1 MVNRLEQLID
11 GIFEYLDG
19 CKPIKLQPGKVAVNK
34 EELFEMLDELKQRTP
49 DEIRRYQKI
58 IANRDSIIASA
69 EEKAEQIIEESKAK
83 ARQLVSEHE
92 IMQQAYARANEMVAS
107 ASGEAEEMLSS
118 ANNDATQ
125 IRTGALSYAN
135 DIMTDMEKILNNAY
149 SSARDHFDGLIA
161 TLKEN
166 YDVVASNRQELYQ
179 QLNPKDAATIYDDPI
194 ATVTE
199 EEEDDG
205 ENFEFDENTFLEN
218 IDE

>member
-11 GIFEYLDG
+11 GICEYLEG

-69 EEKAEQIIEESKAK
+69 EEKAEQIIEEAKAK

-118 ANNDATQ
+118 ANNDASQ

-149 SSARDHFDGLIA
+149 SSARDHFEGMISS
-161 TLKEN
+161 LKEN
-166 YDVVASNRQELYQ
+166 YDVVAANRQELYQ
-179 QLNPKDAATIYDDPI
+179 QLNPKEAAAVYDDPI
-194 ATVTE
+194 ATVTTS
-199 EEEDDG
+199 DDD

>member
-1 MVNRLEQLID
+1 MVNRLEQSVD
-11 GIFEYLDG
+11 SIFDYLEE
-19 CKPIKLQPGKVAVNK
+19 CKPVKLQPGKIAVNK
-34 EELFEMLDELKQRTP
+34 EELIEQLEELKQRTP

-69 EEKAEQIIEESKAK
+69 EEKAEQIIEEAKAK
-83 ARQLVSEHE
+83 ARQLVGEHE

-118 ANNDATQ
+118 ANNDANQ

-149 SSARDHFDGLIA
+149 SSAREHFEGLISS
-161 TLKEN
+161 LKEN
-166 YDVVASNRQELYQ
+166 YEVVAANRQELYQ
-179 QLNPKDAATIYDDPI
+179 QLNPQEAASVYDDPI
-194 ATVTE
+194 ATVSADDE
-199 EEEDDG
+199 E

>member
-1 MVNRLEQLID
+1 MVNRLEQSID
-11 GIFEYLDG
+11 NICEYLEG

-34 EELFEMLDELKQRTP
+34 EELYEMLDELKQRTP

-69 EEKAEQIIEESKAK
+69 EEKAEQIIEEAKAK

-161 TLKEN
+161 SLKEN
-166 YDVVASNRQELYQ
+166 YDVVAANRQELYQ
-179 QLNPKDAATIYDDPI
+179 QLNPKEAAAAYDDPI
-194 ATVTE
+194 ASVTTG
-199 EEEDDG
+199 DDE

>member
-11 GIFEYLDG
+11 GIYEYLEG
-19 CKPIKLQPGKVAVNK
+19 CKPIKLQPGKVSVNK

-58 IANRDSIIASA
+58 IANRDSIIAAA
-69 EEKAEQIIEESKAK
+69 EEKAEQIIEEARGK

-118 ANNDATQ
+118 ANNDANQ

-149 SSARDHFDGLIA
+149 SSARDHFDGLVS
-161 TLKEN
+161 TLKES
-166 YDVVASNRQELYQ
+166 YDVVAANRQELYQ
-179 QLNPKDAATIYDDPI
+179 QLNPKEAATVYDDPI
-194 ATVTE
+194 ATVSAE
-199 EEEDDG
+199 GDDDD
-205 ENFEFDENTFLEN
+205 NFEFDENTFLEN

>member
-11 GIFEYLDG
+11 GIYEYLEG
-19 CKPIKLQPGKVAVNK
+19 CKPIKLQPGKVSVNK

-58 IANRDSIIASA
+58 IANRDSIIAAA
-69 EEKAEQIIEESKAK
+69 EEKAEQIIEEARGK

-118 ANNDATQ
+118 AN
-125 IRTGALSYAN
+125 

-149 SSARDHFDGLIA
+149 SSARDHFDGLVA
-161 TLKEN
+161 TLKES
-166 YDVVASNRQELYQ
+166 YDVVAANRQELYQ
-179 QLNPKDAATIYDDPI
+179 QLNPKEAATVYDDPI
-194 ATVTE
+194 ATVSA
-199 EEEDDG
+199 EEDDDD
-205 ENFEFDENTFLEN
+205 NFEFDENTFLEN